1 MPTPIYIPI
10 DPAVAPT
17 NASGFLLDFD
27 MQFQRMVRESSPVE
41 DWHTRFAYM
50 PAGASEELEVR
61 MPIELS
67 TFAFEEFNN
76 VPTFRDTARTYLDIS
91 IGKFF
96 EGAKLDT
103 RKLRARRHEEIEAWN
118 QRAADLFDA
127 WNRFLPPKIYDL
139 ISAGETSG
147 THPITGGSNFFAT
160 DHKVNKK
167 KESLGVFSNLI
178 SNGGALS
185 ASPIY
190 FVWSGGQFT
199 RMKPWQIRTGAGPAS
214 AMTAGG
220 ITHSATPGAPW
231 VIRWVPREDSEAIEA
246 NFEVKVGIYAEKG
259 WGLLFPQTLWRFEGT
274 LDYAGLKSV
283 VDAARAMKDLNGY
296 NPASS
301 IRLEAI
307 LCEPSQVSTIN
318 GLLGREVTD
327 SGARQVDL
335 RIDATLQ
342 GAAVIPMSR

>member
-1 MPTPIYIPI
+1 MPAPIYVPI

-27 MQFQRMVRESSPVE
+27 LQFARMIATSSPVE

-50 PAGASEELEVR
+50 PPGASEMLEVR

-67 TFAFEEFNN
+67 TYSFAEYKGI
-76 VPTFRDTARTYLDIS
+76 PTFRGSERTYLDIS
-91 IGKFF
+91 IGRFW
-96 EGAKLDT
+96 EGTFLDT
-103 RKLRARRHEEIEAWN
+103 RKLRAQRNEEIEAWN
-118 QRAADLFDA
+118 QRAAMIFDA
-127 WNRFLPPKIYDL
+127 WNRFMPPQIYTL
-139 ISAGETSG
+139 LANGKTTG

-160 DHKVNKK
+160 DHYVNKK
-167 KESLGVFSNLI
+167 HTDFGVFSNLI
-178 SNGGALS
+178 QSGGAL
-185 ASPIY
+185 AATPIY
-190 FVWSGGQFT
+190 FMWSGGQFT
-199 RMKPWQIRTGAGPAS
+199 NMRPWQIRTGAGPADS
-214 AMTAGG
+214 MTAGG
-220 ITHSATPGAPW
+220 IMHTARPGAPW
-231 VIRWVPREDSEAIEA
+231 IVRWIPESDAEAIEQ
-246 NFEVKVGIYAEKG
+246 NFQVKFGIYAEKG
-259 WGLLFPQTLWRFEGT
+259 WGLLFPQTCWRYEGT
-274 LDYAGLKSV
+274 LDYAGLKAV

-296 NPASS
+296 NPASQ

-307 LCEPSQVSTIN
+307 LCEPGQVSTIN